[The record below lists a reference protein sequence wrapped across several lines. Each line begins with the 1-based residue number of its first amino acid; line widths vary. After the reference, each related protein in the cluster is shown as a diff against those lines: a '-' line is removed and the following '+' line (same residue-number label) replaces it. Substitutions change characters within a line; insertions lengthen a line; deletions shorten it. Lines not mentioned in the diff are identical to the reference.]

1 MFDLGQLFKRADTVQ
16 RHLAA
21 PLARSRLAY
30 LGHRAEQGGK
40 PSTLRGIAAL
50 QVNLVRYLELGEDG
64 KVAPAE
70 VEAAAQRWVSQDPAR
85 RGGDA
90 EGIRQR
96 FVSQATCWL
105 RFAGRLQVPAAP
117 SHPHATE
124 VAVFVEHMRRER
136 GWSEVTIRYRRSRA
150 DEFLR
155 RFCRGNRTLV
165 DITLGAVDCALSDKE
180 TRDGRIRT
188 RATIRNHAD
197 ALRAFFRFAE
207 DRGWCRPGLAATITS
222 PRVYKDATLPGGP
235 SAEDLERLLA
245 TSEGDQPEDLRDR
258 ALLLTLSVYGL
269 RAGEARGLRLD
280 DIDWDAETLRVHRP
294 KTGRTDL
301 FPLSRRVGDAI
312 ARYLREARPRTD
324 AREVFPS
331 SRTPSGPLSL
341 SKISSIV
348 RNRMQRCGIDC
359 RRRGAHA
366 LRHAFAQRLLEEGF
380 SMQEIGDCLGHRS
393 PASTAIYAKVDL
405 ARLRQVADFDLEG
418 LT

>member
-1 MFDLGQLFKRADTVQ
+1 MT
-16 RHLAA
+16 
-21 PLARSRLAY
+21 SRRIY
-30 LGHRAEQGGK
+30 
-40 PSTLRGIAAL
+40 
-50 QVNLVRYLELGEDG
+50 
-64 KVAPAE
+64 
-70 VEAAAQRWVSQDPAR
+70 
-85 RGGDA
+85 
-90 EGIRQR
+90 
-96 FVSQATCWL
+96 AT
-105 RFAGRLQVPAAP
+105 G
-117 SHPHATE
+117 
-124 VAVFVEHMRRER
+124 
-136 GWSEVTIRYRRSRA
+136 
-150 DEFLR
+150 
-155 RFCRGNRTLV
+155 
-165 DITLGAVDCALSDKE
+165 
-180 TRDGRIRT
+180 
-188 RATIRNHAD
+188 
-197 ALRAFFRFAE
+197 
-207 DRGWCRPGLAATITS
+207 
-222 PRVYKDATLPGGP
+222 
-235 SAEDLERLLA
+235 
-245 TSEGDQPEDLRDR
+245 

-324 AREVFPS
+324 ARAVFPS
-331 SRTPSGPLSL
+331 SRAPSGPLSL

-366 LRHAFAQRLLEEGF
+366 LRHAFAQRQLEEGF

>member
-1 MFDLGQLFKRADTVQ
+1 MVAVAADTPW
-16 RHLAA
+16 RPTEDRDLNDAELDELYGDAGTPAA
-21 PLARSRLAY
+21 SDEQERLVIFASAVAADVAALRCVADALHGAWAEGG
-30 LGHRAEQGGK
+30 LGRDTTEDAE
-40 PSTLRGIAAL
+40 IAA
-50 QVNLVRYLELGEDG
+50 
-64 KVAPAE
+64 
-70 VEAAAQRWVSQDPAR
+70 
-85 RGGDA
+85 
-90 EGIRQR
+90 
-96 FVSQATCWL
+96 CWL
-105 RFAGRLQVPAAP
+105 RFAGRVQVPAAP

-136 GWSEVTIRYRRSRA
+136 GWSEATIRYRRSRA

-155 RFCRGNRTLV
+155 RFCRGNRTLA
-165 DITLGAVDCALSDKE
+165 DITVEAVDCALSDEE

-222 PRVYKDATLPGGP
+222 PRVYKDATLPAGP

-245 TSEGDQPEDLRDR
+245 TTEGDQPEDLRDR

-331 SRTPSGPLSL
+331 SRAPSGPLSL